1 MKIKDPYSEAYNI
14 KLALHITIFGLILV
28 SEIFM
33 RARFL
38 YGSRSMI
45 DDVSKT
51 VIFFQSQVCC

>member
-14 KLALHITIFGLILV
+14 KLALHITFFGLILV

-51 VIFFQSQVCC
+51 VIFF